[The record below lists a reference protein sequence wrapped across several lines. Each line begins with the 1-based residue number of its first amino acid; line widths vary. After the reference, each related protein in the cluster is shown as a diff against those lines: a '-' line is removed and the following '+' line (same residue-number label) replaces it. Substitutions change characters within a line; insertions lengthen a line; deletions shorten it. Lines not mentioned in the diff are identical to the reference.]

1 MLAVPPYFQQIYSIE
16 LRMYYSGFSNCIS
29 SSFYLRTL
37 FEKMHPCI
45 SIQHYNAINV
55 QVYLNIPRLYYMNI
69 YILKIKKSYII
80 MRMFIAMKKT
90 ESECNS
96 LLGYGSIY
104 NNKSQFP
111 LQIQHKIKTSSHWL
125 VTDTQPNT
133 P

>member
-1 MLAVPPYFQQIYSIE
+1 
-16 LRMYYSGFSNCIS
+16 
-29 SSFYLRTL
+29 
-37 FEKMHPCI
+37 
-45 SIQHYNAINV
+45 
-55 QVYLNIPRLYYMNI
+55 
-69 YILKIKKSYII
+69 
-80 MRMFIAMKKT
+80 MKKT

-133 P
+133 PWGMRWYVCALCTGPDVACVPHTVVCVPHIEPPAYRHQSYEVGIYLRYEKKMAGHLKKKSYNFIK

>member
-1 MLAVPPYFQQIYSIE
+1 
-16 LRMYYSGFSNCIS
+16 
-29 SSFYLRTL
+29 
-37 FEKMHPCI
+37 
-45 SIQHYNAINV
+45 
-55 QVYLNIPRLYYMNI
+55 
-69 YILKIKKSYII
+69 
-80 MRMFIAMKKT
+80 MKKT

-133 P
+133 PWGMRWYVCALCTGPVVACVPHTVVCVPHIEPPAYRHQSYEVRIYLRYEKKKWLGTWRKKAIISLNKPLFCIMIQFFTYEKAE